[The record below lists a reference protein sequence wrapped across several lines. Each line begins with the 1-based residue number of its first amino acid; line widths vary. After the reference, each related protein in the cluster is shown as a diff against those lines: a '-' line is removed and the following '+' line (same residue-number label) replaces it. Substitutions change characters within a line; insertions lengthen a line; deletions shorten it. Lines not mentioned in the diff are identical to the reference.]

1 MNSHIHIYAYHITIR
16 LVDHYNLDQN
26 PRTCHLYGG
35 SMYKNLMPLLDD
47 TREDLVYTL
56 KLQLTTYIERTI
68 TILTFLPSRRLVSNP

>member
-16 LVDHYNLDQN
+16 LVDHYILDQN

-56 KLQLTTYIERTI
+56 KLQLTTYIEQ
-68 TILTFLPSRRLVSNP
+68 